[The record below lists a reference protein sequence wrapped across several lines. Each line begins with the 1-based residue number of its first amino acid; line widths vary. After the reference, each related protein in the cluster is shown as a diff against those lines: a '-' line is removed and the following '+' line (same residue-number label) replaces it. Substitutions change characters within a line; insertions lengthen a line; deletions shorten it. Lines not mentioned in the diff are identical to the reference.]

1 MQPQGRIDPKQF
13 KKVCILFNRYSGKQV
28 FASMPSRINQVYKLL
43 KHELDAE
50 VVMLDVEYFTEMPR
64 LARKVAE
71 EHYDWVII
79 AGGDGTIRAF
89 AEDLLRL
96 SCRPYISVFPA
107 GTVNLIAREM
117 ALRNDPERWVRRA
130 LKGLVYP
137 LYTARANG
145 NLFLTVASVGFDSL
159 VVDNVG
165 FLEKRLLNKFAYV
178 LQSTQ
183 MVRKELL
190 FSNWRYL
197 FEVRLDK
204 NGPWY
209 RGSSVIVGKSRYYA
223 GRYNL
228 FSEAA
233 LTSPWLY
240 VAVFPGSKR
249 SDLLKYASLIALE
262 SLSLDKGIF
271 CCRAKQVEIRL
282 AAAEDEFPVEL
293 DGDAVTATPLYLEMN
308 EEPLL
313 FIS

>member
-1 MQPQGRIDPKQF
+1 MRPQGQIDPRQF
-13 KKVCILFNRYSGKQV
+13 KKVFILFNRYSGKQV

-43 KHELDAE
+43 KKELDASVE
-50 VVMLDVEYFTEMPR
+50 MLDVRSFEEIPR
-64 LARKVAE
+64 LARRVAE
-71 EHYDWVII
+71 EKCDWVII

-89 AEDLLRL
+89 AEDMLRFDY
-96 SCRPYISVFPA
+96 RPYISVFPA
-107 GTVNLIAREM
+107 GTVNLIAKEM
-117 ALRNDPERWVRRA
+117 VLRNDPERWVHRA
-130 LKGLVYP
+130 LKGFVYS

-145 NLFLTVASVGFDSL
+145 HLFLTVASVGFDSL

-190 FSNWRYL
+190 FSNWRYA

-204 NGPWY
+204 RGPWY
-209 RGSSVIVGKSRYYA
+209 KGSSVIVGKSRYYA

-228 FSEAA
+228 FPDAA
-233 LTSPWLY
+233 LTSPCLH
-240 VAVFPGSKR
+240 VAVFPGSNR

-262 SLSLDKGIF
+262 GLSLDKGIL
-271 CCRAKQVEIRL
+271 CHTAKQVEIRSVP
-282 AAAEDEFPVEL
+282 AKEEFPVEL
-293 DGDAVTATPLYLEMN
+293 DGDAVTATPLYLEMD

-313 FIS
+313 FIP